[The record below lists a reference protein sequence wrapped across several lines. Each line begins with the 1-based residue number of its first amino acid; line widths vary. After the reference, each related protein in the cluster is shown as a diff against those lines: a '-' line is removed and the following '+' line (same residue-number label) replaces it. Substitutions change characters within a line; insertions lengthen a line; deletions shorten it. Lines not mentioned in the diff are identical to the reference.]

1 MIAINVFVLFFI
13 FKNFAGFNKLSLEL
27 AKYSRKIDKEL
38 DDVDG
43 NGVDG
48 WDNHNTAIDAKQLY
62 NSIQQMFS
70 SLADPNGD
78 EIGLSMKEYIE
89 YKKRYVKHFQF
100 NPDIQNLSKF
110 FKSLNTAVKVIHV
123 QLL

>member
-1 MIAINVFVLFFI
+1 MIDDNV
-13 FKNFAGFNKLSLEL
+13 
-27 AKYSRKIDKEL
+27 
-38 DDVDG
+38 
-43 NGVDG
+43 VDG
-48 WDNHNTAIDAKQLY
+48 WNNHNTAIDAKQLY

-70 SLADPNGD
+70 SLADPNED

-110 FKSLNTAVKVIHV
+110 FKSLNTAVKVIHT

>member
-1 MIAINVFVLFFI
+1 MYFFI

-27 AKYSRKIDKEL
+27 AKYSRKIDEEF
-38 DDVDG
+38 G
-43 NGVDG
+43 DG
-48 WDNHNTAIDAKQLY
+48 WTMNDTVIDAEQLY

-110 FKSLNTAVKVIHV
+110 FKSLNTAVKVIHT

>member
-1 MIAINVFVLFFI
+1 MRIFIKNVV
-13 FKNFAGFNKLSLEL
+13 GFNKLSLEL
-27 AKYSRKIDKEL
+27 AKYSRKIDEEL
-38 DDVDG
+38 D
-43 NGVDG
+43 G
-48 WDNHNTAIDAKQLY
+48 WSHDTAIDAKQLY

-110 FKSLNTAVKVIHV
+110 FKSLNTSVKVIHT